1 MDVIWV
7 TQAQYLGGY
16 RVCMTFNDGTRGRFD
31 FADLIASEKMFAG
44 LNDVDV
50 FRSFA
55 LDGWTL
61 TWMDGRVDIAPEYLY
76 EHIERENPVVNVAAE
91 PEIVWNEKA

>member
-7 TQAQYLGGY
+7 TQAQYLSGY
-16 RVCMTFNDGTRGRFD
+16 RVCLTFNDGTRGRFD
-31 FADLIASEKMFAG
+31 FADLIASEKMFAR

-76 EHIERENPVVNVAAE
+76 EHVEKVDIATDVAAE
-91 PEIVWNEKA
+91 SDMVWNV